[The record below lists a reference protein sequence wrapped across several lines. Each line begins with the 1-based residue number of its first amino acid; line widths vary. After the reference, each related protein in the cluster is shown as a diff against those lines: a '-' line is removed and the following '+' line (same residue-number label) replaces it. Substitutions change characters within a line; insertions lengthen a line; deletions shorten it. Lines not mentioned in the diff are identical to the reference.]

1 MAASTHSGEEDI
13 IAEVHRALAAR
24 LPHLLT
30 IIAPR
35 HPHRGGDVADAA
47 EEAGLRPALRS
58 EGRQPDRNTDVYVVD
73 TVGELG
79 LFYRLSP
86 LVLMGGSLIPHGG
99 QNPIEPAKLGAAVLH
114 GPHVHN
120 FTDVY
125 PAIDRAGGALP
136 VSDGQTLADALAG
149 LLADPGRI
157 REMARAAGDSVA
169 GLAGAI
175 ERTMQAV
182 EPFIMQLKLETR

>member
-1 MAASTHSGEEDI
+1 
-13 IAEVHRALAAR
+13 
-24 LPHLLT
+24 
-30 IIAPR
+30 
-35 HPHRGGDVADAA
+35 
-47 EEAGLRPALRS
+47 
-58 EGRQPDRNTDVYVVD
+58 
-73 TVGELG
+73 
-79 LFYRLSP
+79 
-86 LVLMGGSLIPHGG
+86 
-99 QNPIEPAKLGAAVLH
+99 
-114 GPHVHN
+114 VHN

-125 PAIDRAGGALP
+125 SAIDRAGGALP